1 METCRAGS
9 NEEPALSLDPSE
21 EQPVRGQVVEWLM
34 RLQEAPAD
42 RRLRA
47 EFEAWLA
54 QSDDHRRAYSD
65 MAPLWQQAEE
75 IGSIRASRQ
84 PDDRAARLPKP
95 GRLLKRRWAV
105 AAGLALAASLVI
117 FVLPAVRLWLAADH
131 QTGVAELR
139 DVLLQD
145 GSRVT
150 LDAQTAIAVDY
161 TEGRRSVTLL
171 SGQAFFEVMPS
182 PARPFLVK
190 ADAVTVRVTGTAFDV
205 AASKAGVAVA
215 VRSGSVKVSEEGR
228 GVVAD
233 LTGGQQVQLSRN
245 GMVARGAVS
254 SDDVGVWRDH
264 RLVVYDRSIRDVVQ
278 QIARH
283 TNAVILFG
291 DSRIAD
297 QLVTATID
305 LRHPREALRAV
316 VDLKYGQITEISPYL
331 VVISS
336 R

>member
-1 METCRAGS
+1 MT
-9 NEEPALSLDPSE
+9 EEPALSLDPSE
-21 EQPVRGQVVEWLM
+21 EQPVRGQIVEWLM
-34 RLQEAPAD
+34 RLQEEPDD

-47 EFEAWLA
+47 EFDAWLA
-54 QSDDHRRAYSD
+54 QSDHHRRAYRD
-65 MAPLWQQAEE
+65 METLWQQAEE
-75 IGSIRASRQ
+75 VGSIRANRR
-84 PDDRAARLPKP
+84 PDDRARRSPRL
-95 GRLLKRRWAV
+95 GRRLNRRWTA
-105 AAGLALAASLVI
+105 AAGLALAASLAI
-117 FVLPAVRLWLAADH
+117 FVLPTVRLWLTADY

-139 DVLLQD
+139 DVLLDD

-150 LDAQTAIAVDY
+150 LDAQTAIVVDY

-182 PARPFLVK
+182 QERPFVVK
-190 ADAVTVRVTGTAFDV
+190 ANTVAVRVTGTAFDV
-205 AASKAGVAVA
+205 ATAKAGVAVA
-215 VRSGSVKVSEEGR
+215 VRSGSVNVTEGGR

-233 LTGGQQVQLSRN
+233 LTGGQQLQLSRN
-245 GMVARGAVS
+245 GVAARSAIS

-264 RLVVYDRSIRDVVQ
+264 RLVVYDRPIRDVVQ

-283 TNAVILFG
+283 TNAVILFT
-291 DSRIAD
+291 DSGIAD

-305 LRHPREALRAV
+305 LRHPHEALRAV
-316 VDLKYGQITEISPYL
+316 VDLKYGKIVEISPYI

>member
-1 METCRAGS
+1 M
-9 NEEPALSLDPSE
+9 SLDPSE

-34 RLQEAPAD
+34 RLQEAPDD

-47 EFEAWLA
+47 EFDAWLA
-54 QSDDHRRAYSD
+54 QSDRHRRAYGD
-65 MAPLWQQAEE
+65 MEALWQQAAEV
-75 IGSIRASRQ
+75 GSIRVARR
-84 PDDRAARLPKP
+84 PDDRERRRPRRSRLPY
-95 GRLLKRRWAV
+95 RRWLA
-105 AAGLALAASLVI
+105 AAGLALAASLAI
-117 FVLPAVRLWLAADH
+117 FVLPTVRLWLAADY

-139 DVLLQD
+139 DVLLED

-150 LDAQTAIAVDY
+150 LDAQTAIAADY

-182 PARPFLVK
+182 QERPFVVK
-190 ADAVTVRVTGTAFDV
+190 ADTVAVRVTGTAFDV
-205 AASKAGVAVA
+205 ALSKGGVAVA
-215 VRSGSVKVSEEGR
+215 VRSGSVTVTEQGR
-228 GVVAD
+228 GVVAE
-233 LTGGQQVQLSRN
+233 LIGGQQVQLSRD
-245 GMVARGAVS
+245 GAPARGAIS
-254 SDDVGVWRDH
+254 SDDVGAWRDR
-264 RLVVYDRSIRDVVQ
+264 RLVVYDTPIRDVVQ

-283 TNAVILFG
+283 TNAMILFR

-297 QLVTATID
+297 QLVTATVD

-316 VDLKYGQITEISPYL
+316 VDLKYGEIVEISPYI